1 MQINNLKHALRLA
14 RDLKKRK
21 HRETTGRFLVEG
33 INFVDDAIKS
43 GVGFDCLILTEK
55 ICYKDK
61 GKKLFQNAQS
71 QGIPLF
77 FVEGDVFVG
86 LADTETPQGVLG
98 IASMPVW
105 NVEQAIRSQDALL
118 LALDG
123 LQDPGNLGTIIRS
136 SDGVGVNGVFLGK
149 GTVDFYNPK
158 VLRSTMGS
166 VFRIP
171 VFSRVNLVSLLLR
184 LREAGF
190 KIVAADPRASLKYYQ
205 ADFKKGRFLILIG
218 NESHG
223 IREELLELVDLSVCI
238 PLRDEVESLNAAVAA
253 ALMLYEVYRQRDIEQ

>member
-1 MQINNLKHALRLA
+1 MQIKSLKHALRLA
-14 RDLKKRK
+14 RELKKRK
-21 HRETTGRFLVEG
+21 YREATGRFLIEG

-43 GVGFDCLILTEK
+43 GAVVDCLILTEK
-55 ICYKDK
+55 VCCKDK
-61 GKKLFQNAQS
+61 GKKLLRHVHS

-77 FVEGDVFVG
+77 FVDEAVFAE
-86 LADTETPQGVLG
+86 LADTETPQGVLAVG
-98 IASMPVW
+98 SMPVW
-105 NVEQAIRSQDALL
+105 DASKVAMSQDALL

-136 SDGVGVNGVFLGK
+136 SDGVGVDGVFLGE
-149 GTVDFYNPK
+149 GTVDLYNSK

-171 VFSRVNLVSLLLR
+171 VFSKVDLVSLLLR

-218 NESHG
+218 NESRG
-223 IREELLELVDLSVCI
+223 IRQELLDLVDLSVCI
-238 PLRDEVESLNAAVAA
+238 PLREEVESLNAGVAA
-253 ALMLYEVYRQRDIEQ
+253 ALLLYEVYRQRDT